1 MADPDDPFKLSGES
15 SERTVIRPTPGRSG
29 SAPPLGQS
37 GSAPPLNSES
47 TVIRPAPG
55 RQSAPPPK
63 PVLATKI
70 DEATPTDW
78 AAAGINPIV
87 AAANPLIALA
97 ARIRES
103 ATQDDIPALGD
114 RIVRELKRFEQK
126 LRAAGIQPDIGHF

>member
-1 MADPDDPFKLSGES
+1 MADPDDPFKISSES

-29 SAPPLGQS
+29 SAPALGQS
-37 GSAPPLNSES
+37 GSAPPLNPEG

-55 RQSAPPPK
+55 RQAAAPTK
-63 PVLATKI
+63 PTPLTPSKFE
-70 DEATPTDW
+70 EASTGDW

-97 ARIRES
+97 ARIRGS
-103 ATQDDIPALGD
+103 ATQDDIPALRD

-126 LRAAGIQPDIGHF
+126 LRAAGIQPD